1 MNTQNKMARKIID
14 PVCGMAVVTGQADI
28 LTIVKGQTYY
38 FCTEDCRKAFE
49 KNPQKYIDSK
59 PAKRK
64 GLWGR
69 YMDRLQKATGGKA
82 QKCH

>member
-1 MNTQNKMARKIID
+1 MNTQNNTARKVID
-14 PVCGMAVVTGQADI
+14 PVCGMAVVTGPADI

-38 FCTEDCRKAFE
+38 FCAEDCRKAFE
-49 KNPQKYIDSK
+49 KNPQKFLGHQPK
-59 PAKRK
+59 KRK

-69 YMDRLQKATGGKA
+69 YMDRLQKATGGKP

>member
-1 MNTQNKMARKIID
+1 MNTQKNTTPKVID
-14 PVCGMAVVTGQADI
+14 PVCGMTVVAAQTDI
-28 LTIVKGQTYY
+28 LTIVKGQRYY
-38 FCTEDCRKAFE
+38 FCAEDCRNAFE
-49 KNPQKYIDSK
+49 KNPQKFLEPK

>member
-1 MNTQNKMARKIID
+1 MNTQKNTIPKVID
-14 PVCGMAVVTGQADI
+14 PVCGMTVVAAQTDI
-28 LTIVKGQTYY
+28 LTIVKGQRYY
-38 FCTEDCRKAFE
+38 FCAEDCRKAFE
-49 KNPQKYIDSK
+49 KNPQKFLDSK

-64 GLWGR
+64 GVWGR

>member
-1 MNTQNKMARKIID
+1 MNTKKITTQKVID
-14 PVCGMAVVTGQADI
+14 PVCGMAVVAGQTDI
-28 LTIVKGQTYY
+28 LAIVKGQTYH
-38 FCTEDCRKAFE
+38 FCAEGCRKAFE
-49 KNPQKYIDSK
+49 KNPQKFLDPK

>member
-1 MNTQNKMARKIID
+1 MNTQKNTTQKGID
-14 PVCGMAVVTGQADI
+14 PVCGMAVIAGMTDI
-28 LTIVKGQTYY
+28 LTTIKGQTYY
-38 FCTEDCRKAFE
+38 FCAEGCRQAFE
-49 KNPQKYIDSK
+49 ENPQKFLDPK

-64 GLWGR
+64 GIWGR

>member
-1 MNTQNKMARKIID
+1 MNTQKNTTQKVID
-14 PVCGMAVVTGQADI
+14 PVCGMAVIAGQNDI
-28 LTIVKGQTYY
+28 LTTIKGQTYY

-49 KNPQKYIDSK
+49 KKPQKHIDSK
-59 PAKRK
+59 PTKRK

>member
-1 MNTQNKMARKIID
+1 MNTKKNTTQKVID
-14 PVCGMAVVTGQADI
+14 PVCGMAVIAGQTDI
-28 LTIVKGQTYY
+28 LTTIKGQTYY
-38 FCTEDCRKAFE
+38 FCTEDCRKAFK

-59 PAKRK
+59 PTKRK

>member
-1 MNTQNKMARKIID
+1 MNTPNNTTQMAVD
-14 PVCGMAVVTGQADI
+14 PVCGMAVVAGQTDI

-38 FCTEDCRKAFE
+38 FCAEDCRKAFE
-49 KNPQKYIDSK
+49 KNPQKFLGSTPK
-59 PAKRK
+59 KRK
-64 GLWGR
+64 GVWGR

>member
-1 MNTQNKMARKIID
+1 MNTQNNTARKVID

-38 FCTEDCRKAFE
+38 FCAEGCRQAFE
-49 KNPQKYIDSK
+49 ENPQKFLDPK

>member
-1 MNTQNKMARKIID
+1 MNTQKNTTKKVVD
-14 PVCGMAVVTGQADI
+14 PVCGMAVVADMTDI
-28 LTIVKGQTYY
+28 LTTIKGQKYY
-38 FCTEDCRKAFE
+38 FCAEGCRQAFE
-49 KNPQKYIDSK
+49 ENPQKFLDPEPK
-59 PAKRK
+59 KRK